1 MELLFAARLVTQ
13 EQMVNELHSL
23 GLAAGQVVFVH
34 SALSSLGRV
43 AGGADAVV
51 DALLEVVGATGT
63 LVVPTF
69 TFAHGRVDDP
79 IFDPQRDRS
88 EMGAITEAVRARP
101 GARRSCH
108 LLHSVAALGAQ
119 AETITAVH
127 GPSAWAA
134 DGPFWQ
140 LHELDA
146 RIVLLGVPY
155 LRCTWFHVIEQLVQV
170 RYRVW
175 IEKCAW
181 RRLADGQIEPL
192 PTWMYRGTSDFV
204 GNDFNK
210 LGARLEE
217 AGHVQVG
224 AVGNAITRCFTVRSA
239 LALGV
244 ACYRQDPLLFVKTT
258 ADYHPISGGAVTGEL
273 YKEKVVVAP
282 EQVYQ

>member
-1 MELLFAARLVTQ
+1 MVTD
-13 EQMVNELHSL
+13 EQIVNELRAL
-23 GLAAGQVVFVH
+23 GLSAGQVVFVH
-34 SALSSLGRV
+34 SSLSSLGHV
-43 AGGADAVV
+43 PGGAETVV
-51 DALLEVVGATGT
+51 DAFLEVLGSTGT

-69 TFAHGRVDDP
+69 TFAHGRADDP
-79 IFDPQRDRS
+79 IFDLQQDQS
-88 EMGAITEAVRARP
+88 EMGAITEALRTRP
-101 GARRSCH
+101 GVQRSCH

-119 AETITAVH
+119 AETIAAVH

-140 LHELDA
+140 LYELDA

-170 RYRVW
+170 RYRGW
-175 IEKCAW
+175 IEKRAW
-181 RRLADGQIEPL
+181 LRKADGAIEPL
-192 PTWMYRGTSDFV
+192 PTWMYRGNSDFV

-224 AVGNAITRCFTVRSA
+224 AVGNAVTRSFAVRAA

-244 ACYRQDPLLFVKTT
+244 ALYRQDPLLFVKTT
-258 ADYHPISGGAVTGEL
+258 ADYHPLLAGVVTGEL
-273 YKEKVVVAP
+273 YKEKVVVDP
-282 EQVYQ
+282 EQVYHS

>member
-1 MELLFAARLVTQ
+1 MNTVSR
-13 EQMVNELHSL
+13 EQIVHELHNL
-23 GLAAGQVVFVH
+23 GLGAGQIVFVH
-34 SALSSLGRV
+34 SSLSSLGHV
-43 AGGADAVV
+43 QGGAETVV
-51 DALLEVVGATGT
+51 DAFGEVLSATGT

-69 TFAHGRVDDP
+69 TFAHGRADEPV
-79 IFDPQRDRS
+79 FDPQQNRS
-88 EMGAITEAVRARP
+88 EMGAITEAVRTRP

-140 LHELDA
+140 LYELDA

-170 RYRVW
+170 RYRAW
-175 IEKCAW
+175 IEKRAW
-181 RRLADGQIEPL
+181 LRKADGQIEPL
-192 PTWMYRGTSDFV
+192 PTWMYRSHADFV

-210 LGARLEE
+210 LGAQLEE
-217 AGHVQVG
+217 AGHVRVG
-224 AVGNAITRCFTVRSA
+224 AVGNAVTRCFAVRDA

-244 ACYRQDPLLFVKTT
+244 ERYRQDPLLFVKTST
-258 ADYHPISGGAVTGEL
+258 DYHPISGGAVTEEL
-273 YKEKVVVAP
+273 YKEKVVVNPA
-282 EQVYQ
+282 QVYHS

>member
-1 MELLFAARLVTQ
+1 MSIVSREQLVYD
-13 EQMVNELHSL
+13 LRSL
-23 GLAAGQVVFVH
+23 GLDSGQIVFVH
-34 SALSSLGRV
+34 SSLRSLGHV
-43 AGGADAVV
+43 DGGAETVV
-51 DALLEVVGATGT
+51 DAFQTVLGTTGT

-79 IFDPQRDRS
+79 IFDPQQDRS
-88 EMGAITEAVRARP
+88 EMGAITEAVRTRP
-101 GARRSCH
+101 DARRSCH

-140 LHELDA
+140 LYELDA

-170 RYRVW
+170 RYREWVA
-175 IEKCAW
+175 KRAW
-181 RRLADGQIEPL
+181 LCDEQGQQQPL
-192 PTWMYRGTSDFV
+192 LTLIYRPQPGFA

-210 LGARLEE
+210 FGAQLEE
-217 AGHVQVG
+217 AGCVQVG
-224 AVGNAITRCFTVRSA
+224 AVGNAVARCFAVRAA

-244 ACYRQDPLLFVKTT
+244 ARYRQDPFLFVKTT
-258 ADYHPISGGAVTGEL
+258 PDYHPLGTGVVTGEL
-273 YKEKVVVAP
+273 YKEKVVVDP
-282 EQVYQ
+282 DRQ

>member
-1 MELLFAARLVTQ
+1 VVTD
-13 EQMVNELHSL
+13 EQIVNELRAL
-23 GLAAGQVVFVH
+23 GLSAGQVVFVH
-34 SALSSLGRV
+34 SSLSSLGHV
-43 AGGADAVV
+43 PGGAETVV
-51 DALLEVVGATGT
+51 DAFLEVLGSTGT

-69 TFAHGRVDDP
+69 TFAHGRADAP
-79 IFDPQRDRS
+79 IFDLQQDQS
-88 EMGAITEAVRARP
+88 EMGAITEALRTRP
-101 GARRSCH
+101 GVQRSCH

-119 AETITAVH
+119 AETIAAVH

-140 LHELDA
+140 LYELDA

-170 RYRVW
+170 RYRGW
-175 IEKCAW
+175 IEKRAW
-181 RRLADGQIEPL
+181 LRKADGAIEPL
-192 PTWMYRGTSDFV
+192 PTWMYRGNSDFV

-224 AVGNAITRCFTVRSA
+224 AVGNAVTRSFAVRAA

-244 ACYRQDPLLFVKTT
+244 ALYRQDPLLFVKTP
-258 ADYHPISGGAVTGEL
+258 ADYHPLLAGVVTGEL
-273 YKEKVVVAP
+273 YKEKVVVDP
-282 EQVYQ
+282 EQVYHS

>member
-1 MELLFAARLVTQ
+1 MNTISH
-13 EQMVNELHSL
+13 EQIVNELHSL
-23 GLAAGQVVFVH
+23 GLGAGQIVFVH
-34 SALSSLGRV
+34 SSLRSLGHV
-43 AGGADAVV
+43 QGGAETVV
-51 DALLEVVGATGT
+51 DAFLDVLGATGT

-69 TFAHGRVDDP
+69 TFAHGRADDP
-79 IFDPQRDRS
+79 IFDPQQDQS
-88 EMGAITEAVRARP
+88 EMGAITEAVRTRA

-119 AETITAVH
+119 AEAITAVH

-140 LHELDA
+140 LYAQDA
-146 RIVLLGVPY
+146 QIVLLGVPY

-175 IEKCAW
+175 IEKRAW
-181 RRLADGQIEPL
+181 LRTADGQIELL
-192 PTWMYRGTSDFV
+192 PTWLYRGKADFI

-210 LGARLEE
+210 LGAQLEE
-217 AGHVQVG
+217 ASRVQVG
-224 AVGNAITRCFTVRSA
+224 AVGNAVTRCFAVRDA

-244 ACYRQDPLLFVKTT
+244 ARYRQDPLLFVKTT
-258 ADYHPISGGAVTGEL
+258 PDYHPLQIGMVTGEL

-282 EQVYQ
+282 EQVYHL